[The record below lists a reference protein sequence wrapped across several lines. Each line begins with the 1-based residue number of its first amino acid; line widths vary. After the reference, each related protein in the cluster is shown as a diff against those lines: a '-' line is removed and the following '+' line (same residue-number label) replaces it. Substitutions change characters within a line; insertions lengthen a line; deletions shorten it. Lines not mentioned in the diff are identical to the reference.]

1 MNRLTKLLVICCT
14 VTVLSGC
21 NRITNKA
28 ASTPEEFA
36 RSVVELLAANDSEEL
51 LAFLFP
57 STEEIRDFAPEVVPE
72 DRLEQFLEELDE
84 EVVEQRQEIV
94 DSLKR
99 FRSGAASVG
108 LNLEKASFVKCKHD
122 GDSLKSDIFVTI
134 SVSGEEYEFLLDD
147 CSLINGRWYN
157 MDGLKGLGKTE

>member
-57 STEEIRDFAPEVVPE
+57 STEEIRDFAPEVVPVARGLAGL
-72 DRLEQFLEELDE
+72 RLRLTSRVLAFAKGAEE
-84 EVVEQRQEIV
+84 
-94 DSLKR
+94 SLQ
-99 FRSGAASVG
+99 AA
-108 LNLEKASFVKCKHD
+108 
-122 GDSLKSDIFVTI
+122 
-134 SVSGEEYEFLLDD
+134 
-147 CSLINGRWYN
+147 
-157 MDGLKGLGKTE
+157 